1 MPRLAFLL
9 LLALCC
15 FRVQAAVSTPI
26 FVLHAYSQEYP
37 WTRGQHQGF
46 VDALNA
52 DGTRAYSFAVEY
64 LDTKRAGY
72 TTHYAELIRDHLHR
86 KYRGYRPAAVYVTD
100 DNALSFALTHL
111 SSVFPGVPVF
121 FSGVN
126 DYGVR
131 AQLDPARITGVFENK
146 EIAPNLR
153 LMRWIDPDIREIV
166 IVGDASETY
175 RAIESEIR
183 QELRRDPEIRAS
195 FVSSNRIDEL
205 IGQLQERKERFVF
218 LTTLGGVAD
227 RDGRTLTL
235 PETIGAIAGLG
246 RFVVFSM
253 EDAYLYAGV
262 LGGYVTS
269 GPRQGRAAAQL
280 LIRYLE
286 GAPVS
291 ALPPIEQSPN
301 EYIVDETELLKD
313 GLVLP
318 PDLAAQTT
326 RINRPPGFYDTHR
339 AAVLGTLYGVVAL
352 LLLSLA
358 SSLLVFIRKNRQIA
372 RASRQLEETMESL
385 DRAQRIAQMGNW
397 DWQIAENRLFWSQG
411 IYRLFGLDPA
421 EFDASYE
428 AFLARVHPE
437 DQAAVDAAVQH
448 AFKTR
453 SPYAIDHRI
462 VCPDGSIRVVHEQAE
477 VLLDEQGRPARM
489 IGTVQDIT
497 ERRQAEQTLRDKDA
511 HLEWIAYHDALTG
524 LPNRSLLLDR
534 LRHGVARAA
543 RARDRMALLF
553 IDLDRFKTINDS
565 LGHAVGDQ
573 VLQAVAGRLKTLVRG
588 EDTLSRLGGDEFVVL
603 LENVGDSQAAAA
615 VAGKIIHAMEK
626 TIVVE
631 DYPLHVAASI
641 GISLYPDDGENGETL
656 MKHADAAMYRAK
668 ERGRNAFQFYEQ
680 GITERAMQRIRL
692 ESKLRAAFEAR
703 RLELYYQ
710 PLVCIEAGL
719 ICGVEALLRWHDP
732 QDGFISPDHFIPLAE
747 DTGLIVPIGEWVLRE
762 ACLALKRWGAQGVAL
777 AGFAMHVNLSG
788 KQLLQKDLPQ
798 RLVAMIAELGIDP
811 GRIVLEL
818 TESSIMESDAL
829 GQGALTALRQIGFS
843 IAIDD
848 FGTGHSSLSR
858 LKLLPISELKI
869 DRSFIRDIAEDG
881 DDAAIVQAILALSA
895 KLGLQVIA
903 EGVEHADQEAFLL
916 QHGCLLAQG
925 YRYARPV
932 PEPELL
938 GLLAAGLGI
947 RDTRLPPPEPASSR
961 CPALSNAAESHPSG
975 CARYPASC
983 PAVVDAAAGS
993 AAAADRVAP
1002 AGESPSG

>member
-1 MPRLAFLL
+1 MHRLALLFLL
-9 LLALCC
+9 AVCC
-15 FRVQAAVSTPI
+15 VRVQAAIPTPV

-52 DGTRAYSFAVEY
+52 DGTRAYSLTVEY

-72 TTHYAELIRDHLHR
+72 STPYADLIRDHLR
-86 KYRGYRPAAVYVTD
+86 KKYQGYRPAAVYVTD
-100 DNALSFALTHL
+100 DNALSFALSHL
-111 SSVFPGVPVF
+111 SSVFPEVPVF

-126 DYGVR
+126 DYEVR
-131 AQLDPARITGVFENK
+131 PQLDPARITGVFETK
-146 EIAPNLR
+146 EIVPNLR
-153 LMRWIDPDIREIV
+153 LMRWIDPDIRDIV

-175 RAIESEIR
+175 RAIEGEIR
-183 QELRRDPEIRAS
+183 LELTRYPEIRAT
-195 FVSSNRIDEL
+195 FLSSNRIDRL
-205 IGQLQERKERFVF
+205 IEQLQGRRERFLF
-218 LTTLGGVAD
+218 LTTLGAVAD
-227 RDGRTLTL
+227 REGRTLTL
-235 PETIGAIAGLG
+235 PETIEPIAHAGH
-246 RFVVFSM
+246 FVVFSM
-253 EDAYLYAGV
+253 EDAYLYPGV

-280 LIRYLE
+280 LIRYLD
-286 GAPVS
+286 GTPVS

-313 GLVLP
+313 GLALP
-318 PDLAAQTT
+318 PDLAGQVTLV
-326 RINRPPGFYDTHR
+326 NRLPGFYDTHR
-339 AAVLGTLYGVVAL
+339 PVILGTLYGLVTL

-358 SSLLVFIRKNRQIA
+358 SSLLLFIRKNRQIA
-372 RASRQLEETMESL
+372 GTSRQLGETMESL

-397 DWQIAENRLFWSQG
+397 DWQIGENRLFWSDG
-411 IYRLFGLDPA
+411 IYRLFGLGRA

-437 DQAAVDAAVQH
+437 DQAAVDAALRH
-448 AFKTR
+448 AVKTG

-462 VCPDGSIRVVHEQAE
+462 VRPDGGIRVVHKQAE

-497 ERRQAEQTLRDKDA
+497 ERKQAEQTLRDKDT
-511 HLEWIAYHDALTG
+511 HLEYIAYHDALTG

-534 LRHGVARAA
+534 LRHAVSRAA
-543 RARDRMALLF
+543 RGGNRLALLF

-573 VLQAVAGRLKTLVRG
+573 VLKAVSTRLKNLVRG

-603 LENVGDSQAAAA
+603 LESVSDSQAAAA
-615 VAGKIIHAMEK
+615 AARKIIQALEK
-626 TIVVE
+626 TIVVG

-641 GISLYPDDGENGETL
+641 GISLYPDDGLDGESL
-656 MKHADAAMYRAK
+656 MKHADAAMYKAK
-668 ERGRNAFQFYEQ
+668 ESGRNTFHFYEQ

-692 ESKLRAAFEAR
+692 ESRLRTAFEAG

-710 PLVCIEAGL
+710 PLVCMEARL

-762 ACLALKRWGAQGVAL
+762 ACLALKRWDLQGIPP
-777 AGFAMHVNLSG
+777 AGFAIHVNLSG
-788 KQLLQKDLPQ
+788 KQLLQKDLPL
-798 RLVAMIAELGIDP
+798 RLAGMIAELTIDP

-818 TESSIMESDAL
+818 TESSIMESETL
-829 GQGALTALRQIGFS
+829 GHDILTALRRLGFS

-858 LKLLPISELKI
+858 LKLLPISEIKI
-869 DRSFIRDIAEDG
+869 DRSFIRDIAENR
-881 DDAAIVQAILALSA
+881 DDAAIVEAILALSA

-916 QHGCLLAQG
+916 QHGCLRAQG
-925 YRYARPV
+925 YRYARPI
-932 PEPELL
+932 PETELL
-938 GLLAAGLGI
+938 DLLATGLRI
-947 RDTRLPPPEPASSR
+947 HDTPLRSSQNVYG
-961 CPALSNAAESHPSG
+961 CPAVSSVGESHPAG
-975 CARYPASC
+975 CVRYPASC
-983 PAVVDAAAGS
+983 PAAACAADE
-993 AAAADRVAP
+993 AAAAAARVDP
-1002 AGESPSG
+1002 AGGPRSG